1 MIECR
6 TCRCSFGK
14 LQIGLCGRST
24 FQRSGDYP
32 VPLDAHVAG
41 CAQTRIDNHYVTP
54 VSNATNDHV
63 NIVEHHFD
71 AGCGL
76 FFRIDG
82 RILGNIWAKQL
93 LAGSVLFV
101 DVAEFVGL
109 P

>member
-1 MIECR
+1 M
-6 TCRCSFGK
+6 
-14 LQIGLCGRST
+14 
-24 FQRSGDYP
+24 
-32 VPLDAHVAG
+32 
-41 CAQTRIDNHYVTP
+41 
-54 VSNATNDHV
+54 

-82 RILGNIWAKQL
+82 RILGNIRAKQL

-101 DVAEFVGL
+101 DVAEVVGL